1 MDHPPKCR
9 ILSYPTCALISLT
22 NRPVAPAPRDRGAPK
37 AKLFSK
43 SAAPAATVY
52 SAIDLRT
59 HCSIT
64 SAIWS
69 EFFSSIIIWP
79 LP

>member
-1 MDHPPKCR
+1 MRDPKHETSSQTGLTKT
-9 ILSYPTCALISLT
+9 ILIPTRPMPIGSL
-22 NRPVAPAPRDRGAPK
+22 NSR
-37 AKLFSK
+37 
-43 SAAPAATVY
+43 AAMVY

-69 EFFSSIIIWP
+69 EFFSSIIMWP